1 MAKQTTDDKKLSS
14 GVDELIAKLR
24 DEGVSAGRAEADSI
38 VGDARARAQKILD
51 KANADA
57 RERIEAA
64 RKESDAYRA
73 AGEAALKTAMRDTV
87 LDMKT
92 ALMERFSSDL
102 KRLVSHQMQDP
113 EVLKQ
118 MILEVAG
125 RTRADGEVGD
135 ADELEVLLP
144 EEVVGLEELRVNPE
158 ELRKGRLTKFV
169 LGLTGEMLRQGVA
182 FSGSQDIAA
191 GIQIQLKDKDITLD
205 LTEKAVA
212 ALLLQHLQ
220 PRFRAILEG
229 IVK

>member
-1 MAKQTTDDKKLSS
+1 MARQATDDKKLSS

-38 VGDARARAQKILD
+38 VGDARAQAKKILD
-51 KANADA
+51 NANADA
-57 RERIEAA
+57 RDRIEVA

-87 LDMKT
+87 LDMKM

-125 RTRADGEVGD
+125 RTRADGEVSD
-135 ADELEVLLP
+135 ADELEVILP

-169 LGLTGEMLRQGVA
+169 LGLTGEMLREGVA

>member
-135 ADELEVLLP
+135 ADELEVILP

-158 ELRKGRLTKFV
+158 ELLKGRLTKFV
-169 LGLTGEMLRQGVA
+169 LGLTGKMLREGVA

>member
-169 LGLTGEMLRQGVA
+169 LGLTGEMLREGVA

>member
-158 ELRKGRLTKFV
+158 ELRKGRLTKLV
-169 LGLTGEMLRQGVA
+169 LGLTGEMLREGVA

>member
-38 VGDARARAQKILD
+38 VGDARAQAKKILD
-51 KANADA
+51 NANADA

-135 ADELEVLLP
+135 ADELEVILP

-169 LGLTGEMLRQGVA
+169 LGLTGEMLREGVA

>member
-1 MAKQTTDDKKLSS
+1 MARQATDDKKLSS

-38 VGDARARAQKILD
+38 VGDARAQAKKILD
-51 KANADA
+51 NANADA
-57 RERIEAA
+57 RDRIEVA

-135 ADELEVLLP
+135 ADELEVILP

-158 ELRKGRLTKFV
+158 ELRKGRMTKFV
-169 LGLTGEMLRQGVA
+169 LGLTGEMLREGVA
-182 FSGSQDIAA
+182 FFGSQDIAA
-191 GIQIQLKDKDITLD
+191 GIQIQQKDKDITLD

>member
-135 ADELEVLLP
+135 ADELEVILP

-158 ELRKGRLTKFV
+158 ELRKGRMTKFV
-169 LGLTGEMLRQGVA
+169 LGLTGEMLREGVA